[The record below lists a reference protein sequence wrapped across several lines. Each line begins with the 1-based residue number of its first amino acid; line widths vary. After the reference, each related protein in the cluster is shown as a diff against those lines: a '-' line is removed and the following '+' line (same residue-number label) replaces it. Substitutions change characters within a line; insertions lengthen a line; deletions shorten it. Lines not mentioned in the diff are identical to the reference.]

1 VSAYVGLIEVIFLP
15 SLLFTHSLLMKRPIG
30 WMYFLP
36 LGAVSSMERS
46 DIFLVELKDWE
57 NEMSSLIALLM
68 DDGRRREK
76 VDRKDNGDSLAHLSF

>member
-1 VSAYVGLIEVIFLP
+1 MAAYVGLIEVIFLP
-15 SLLFTHSLLMKRPIG
+15 SLLFTHSLLMKRPVG

-46 DIFLVELKDWE
+46 DIFLVELKGWE

-68 DDGRRREK
+68 DDGRKGEK

>member
-46 DIFLVELKDWE
+46 DIFLVELKDWK

>member
-1 VSAYVGLIEVIFLP
+1 
-15 SLLFTHSLLMKRPIG
+15 
-30 WMYFLP
+30 
-36 LGAVSSMERS
+36 MERS